1 MEIKEAD
8 AYKIVMKL
16 SANSQRSPA
25 HNSKASQSNSPSSS
39 TSANPTSTNDLV
51 ICIDG
56 AQEAS
61 HSNPGLRKL
70 LDTISLNLELDS
82 SKKQLE
88 LDEKRIQIAMLNE
101 EKSYKLES
109 NKHEL
114 LQKSFELKKKTSE
127 LDYTNKLR
135 DLLLESLNNGDFNK
149 CSYLNICLNNQSDPT
164 NLTGNYLA
172 NMQLTNRMQGLC
184 GINSTEANFG
194 SSNCGEDE
202 LNQVNNMDN
211 FSDETSFIDDKC
223 PNNNTTMNTNLNVPV
238 IQDTTI
244 GNETVTCHNSLD
256 DEDTDYSLDDKQD
269 KLDQTS
275 SKFNGFKNS
284 PTSSSYSL
292 SNRNIRH
299 MICSSHK
306 LEDYS
311 NSAALKILFKGKC
324 TDNDMCKRKEVH
336 THYLI
341 DTTECRRHIS
351 LYFQSSKY
359 GLKFF
364 KTYQIK
370 SQGELEKIVRTFRM
384 KLV

>member
-1 MEIKEAD
+1 MDIKEAD

-25 HNSKASQSNSPSSS
+25 PHNKVSQSNSPSSS
-39 TSANPTSTNDLV
+39 TSSNPTSTNDLV

-56 AQEAS
+56 AHEAS
-61 HSNPGLRKL
+61 HTNPAFRKL

-88 LDEKRIQIAMLNE
+88 LDEKRIQIAILNE
-101 EKSYKLES
+101 EKAYKLES

-149 CSYLNICLNNQSDPT
+149 CSYLNICLNNQSDPA

-194 SSNCGEDE
+194 SSNCGEDQ
-202 LNQVNNMDN
+202 LNNIDN
-211 FSDETSFIDDKC
+211 FSDETSFIDDNC
-223 PNNNTTMNTNLNVPV
+223 PNNNNTTVGANLNVPV
-238 IQDTTI
+238 IQDTLI

-256 DEDTDYSLDDKQD
+256 DEDTDYSLDGKQD
-269 KLDQTS
+269 KFD
-275 SKFNGFKNS
+275 GFKNS
-284 PTSSSYSL
+284 PFKGTSYSL

-341 DTTECRRHIS
+341 DTTDCRRHIS